1 MAIEDNNCLICTTN
15 VNLLKPCNICETYF
29 CQVCYNLYRVVH
41 NKHICATCRNPLP
54 IYDYGLDEELNL
66 AFTAYMKKH
75 IASNDEETKYNTI
88 VELIRARQ
96 VNINITHI
104 NNIIN
109 SHHKQCEKVASE
121 IIFMLITCLIY
132 IALAFACVLSK
143 QPSYKQ
149 YMAFIPSGFV
159 VLYIILKLCRL
170 SYYIDYLTISK
181 TFIEGFITGICLFY
195 SAIVWN
201 NAGTVFAILTWLLN
215 GLSLIVIQSQHCS
228 RVVV

>member
-41 NKHICATCRNPLP
+41 NKHICAMCRNPLP
-54 IYDYGLDEELNL
+54 IYEYGLDEELNL

-75 IASNDEETKYNTI
+75 IASNDEEAKYNAI

-104 NNIIN
+104 NNIIY
-109 SHHKQCEKVASE
+109 SHHKQCEKVASA
-121 IIFMLITCLIY
+121 IIYMLIVCLIY
-132 IALAFACVLSK
+132 IALGMACVISK
-143 QPSYKQ
+143 SPTNEQ
-149 YMAFIPSGFV
+149 YIAFIPSGWIMSH
-159 VLYIILKLCRL
+159 IIIKLCRL
-170 SYYIDYLTISK
+170 SYYIDDLTISK
-181 TFIEGFITGICLFY
+181 AFIEGFITGFCLFC
-195 SAIVWN
+195 SAIVWSN
-201 NAGTVFAILTWLLN
+201 VGSVFVILTWLLN
-215 GLSLIVIQSQHCS
+215 GLTLVVIQSQHCS